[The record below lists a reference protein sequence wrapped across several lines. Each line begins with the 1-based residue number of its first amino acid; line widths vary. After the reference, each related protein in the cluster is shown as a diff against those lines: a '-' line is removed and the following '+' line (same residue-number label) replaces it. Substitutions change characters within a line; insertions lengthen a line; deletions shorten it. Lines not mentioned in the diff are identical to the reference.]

1 MLDEHFSVTTPY
13 PLVYSCDLGIKG
25 EAERSLQEVE
35 GRDSGMSEDVK
46 REIAALVPRLRR
58 FAYAICGNRD
68 EGDDLVQT
76 ACVKA
81 LSRLEQYQPGTRLD
95 SWMFRI
101 IQTSHIDSARRR
113 KRTGG
118 NSDPEVLDRLS
129 DDGRGADQNE
139 HRMVLAKTREAIA
152 ALPED
157 QRAVLVLV
165 AIEGYSYKEA
175 AAALETPLG
184 TVMSRL
190 ARARA
195 RLLPLIGEEDQ

>member
-1 MLDEHFSVTTPY
+1 M
-13 PLVYSCDLGIKG
+13 
-25 EAERSLQEVE
+25 
-35 GRDSGMSEDVK
+35 EDDI
-46 REIAALVPRLRR
+46 RGEIAALVPRLRR

-101 IQTSHIDSARRR
+101 IQTTFIDATRRR
-113 KRTGG
+113 KRRGEQV
-118 NSDPEVLDRLS
+118 DPELLERIS

-139 HRMVLAKTREAIA
+139 HRLLLARVRTAIA

-157 QRAVLVLV
+157 QRAVMALV
-165 AIEGYSYKEA
+165 AIEGYTYKEA
-175 AAALETPLG
+175 AIALETPVG
-184 TVMSRL
+184 TIMSRL
-190 ARARA
+190 SRARA
-195 RLLPLIGEEDQ
+195 RLLPLVAETA